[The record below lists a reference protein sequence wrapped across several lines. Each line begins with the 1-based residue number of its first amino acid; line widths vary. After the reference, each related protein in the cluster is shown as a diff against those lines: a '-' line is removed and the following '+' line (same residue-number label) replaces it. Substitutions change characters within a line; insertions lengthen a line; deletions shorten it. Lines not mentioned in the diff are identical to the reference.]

1 MQKVKICFLHQNLVC
16 GGADKALLDLVTLM
30 DKERFDITVFAI
42 QGGGEWEPRFK
53 ALNIKVVNPYSELKP
68 PKNLLDKIIYRFK
81 ERKIEKIKESGG
93 EGLLDYCCSEQFDI
107 VAAYHI
113 NNYCRFAPFVKNKAK
128 TIKFIHG
135 DAGTNPYF
143 KEKMLQAAGYIN
155 RFDRIVSDSK
165 VAADSLKELL
175 DISQE
180 VIPCHTPVIAAEIK
194 EMAKEKVDLPKEK
207 YVCSVGRFEREKGFP
222 RLVTVHKML
231 LDAGLQHK
239 LVIVGEGY
247 EREAIEAE
255 IQRTSTADSVIL
267 TGYTANPYPYI
278 QNSMFTV
285 CSSFTEGGHVVSI
298 ESLALGVPVASAFPT
313 VTEFFDG
320 EQAGIVTANDNQ
332 SLYEGMYK
340 MLSDEEFYKNS
351 LIAAKKRSEYFSSR
365 AMVEKVEKIF
375 YDLLK

>member
-1 MQKVKICFLHQNLVC
+1 MEKIKICFLHQNLVC

-30 DKERFDITVFAI
+30 DKDRFDITVFAI
-42 QGGGEWEPRFK
+42 QGGGEWEPRFE
-53 ALNIKVVNPYSELKP
+53 ALDIKVMNPYSELKP
-68 PKNLLDKIIYRFK
+68 ANGFLGRLIYRFK
-81 ERKIEKIKESGG
+81 EKKIEKIKKSGG
-93 EGLLDYCCSEQFDI
+93 EGLLDFCCKEKFDI
-107 VAAYHI
+107 IVSYHI
-113 NNYCRFAPFVKNKAK
+113 NNYCRFAPFVKYKAK

-143 KEKMLQAAGYIN
+143 REKMLQAASYIN
-155 RFDRIVSDSK
+155 RFDKIASDSK
-165 VAADSLKELL
+165 VAADSLEALIELNK
-175 DISQE
+175 E
-180 VIPCHTPVIAAEIK
+180 VIPCHTPVIASEIK
-194 EMAKEKVDLPKEK
+194 EMAKEKVELPKER
-207 YVCSVGRFEREKGFP
+207 YVCTVGRFEKEKGFT

-231 LDAGLQHK
+231 LDAGLKHK

-247 EREAIEAE
+247 TRPEIEAE
-255 IQRTSTADSVIL
+255 IERTGTQDSVIL
-267 TGYTANPYPYI
+267 TGYTANPYPYMK
-278 QNSMFTV
+278 NSYFTV

-320 EQAGIVTANDNQ
+320 EQAGIVTANDDQ

-351 LIAAKKRSEYFSSR
+351 LIAAQKRSEYFSSR
-365 AMVEKVEKIF
+365 AMVDKVENIF